1 MNVMRL
7 KIYFVVLVLIIMS
20 ISLAGC
26 DSREKIVVYNWG
38 EYIAED
44 TVALFEEAY
53 PQYRV
58 VYRTFDD
65 NEKMYPKIG
74 KESFDVIIPSDYMI
88 IRLIK
93 EGKLQKLNNSDLPNV
108 SEYMNTKLMD
118 ISFDQDPAVSSEIFE
133 YAVPYLYCT
142 VGLIYNT
149 ELITL
154 EDEKDP
160 KEVWGILFDN
170 QYKNKIGMYDSM
182 RESIGATLN
191 YLGYSVNTTD
201 SDELDEAKALLINQR
216 INIEPVMG
224 IDTLKDKYVS
234 EELVAGVAWSGDYQ
248 VCLDVLEESGKDTSM
263 LGFAL
268 PEGSN
273 FAVDMMAVPANAKN
287 VTGAHLFINYMYETN
302 IALENALYAG
312 YSSPH
317 VEAVELLPEEI
328 RNNPNFYPDEKTME
342 TLEVYF
348 SSETID
354 TLYDDI
360 WEQVMAN

>member
-1 MNVMRL
+1 
-7 KIYFVVLVLIIMS
+7 
-20 ISLAGC
+20 
-26 DSREKIVVYNWG
+26 
-38 EYIAED
+38 
-44 TVALFEEAY
+44 VALFEEAY
-53 PQYRV
+53 PQYKI

-93 EGKLQKLNNSDLPNV
+93 EGKLQKLNMSELSNV
-108 SEYMNTKLMD
+108 SKYVNPELKD
-118 ISFDQDPAVSSEIFE
+118 IIYDQDANINNQIFE

-149 ELITL
+149 EVISL
-154 EDEKDP
+154 ENEKDP
-160 KEVWGILFDN
+160 KEVWGILFDD

-191 YLGYSVNTTD
+191 YLGYSINSTD
-201 SDELDEAKALLINQR
+201 SDELNEAKALLINQR
-216 INIEPVMG
+216 KNIEPVMG

-287 VTGAHLFINYMYETN
+287 VTGAHLFINFMYETQ
-302 IALENALYAG
+302 IALENSLYAG

-317 VEAVELLPEEI
+317 TEAVKLLPEEI

-348 SSETID
+348 SSEVID
-354 TLYDDI
+354 TLYDGI
-360 WEQVMAN
+360 WEQIMAN